1 MLGDELVLG
10 GLPLS
15 NLTALADT
23 LAAGLR
29 PLGVFITTNEGFR
42 WGTPCNAT
50 MPCTAL
56 PLARAAAASG
66 EGAGARG
73 GRREDAGT
81 PTTTT
86 SMSLGGMARPGDTK
100 NTGSARWRRERPDQS
115 NTGLVVTW

>member
-50 MPCTAL
+50 MPCTA
-56 PLARAAAASG
+56 PS
-66 EGAGARG
+66 GAGPQTCAPV
-73 GRREDAGT
+73 EADA
-81 PTTTT
+81 PTNL
-86 SMSLGGMARPGDTK
+86 SGWPKPGALVAMGEYVI
-100 NTGSARWRRERPDQS
+100 NCRFQS
-115 NTGLVVTW
+115 NRARRYIRLHMS